1 MCDVPCILVYDCSNY
16 TNYFFITYTRLHV
29 LTLLG
34 HHQGAI
40 DYQRLQN
47 KMWQSIEGHTLLNTN
62 HAIQDNNLMSTA
74 RHEGTYG
81 GRFIVALI
89 LDFGTR

>member
-16 TNYFFITYTRLHV
+16 TNICTNYFFITYTRVHV
-29 LTLLG
+29 STLLS

-47 KMWQSIEGHTLLNTN
+47 KMCKNE
-62 HAIQDNNLMSTA
+62 
-74 RHEGTYG
+74 
-81 GRFIVALI
+81 
-89 LDFGTR
+89 